1 MTLWTMVAV
10 IVIAGVVGETIKV
23 YFKSKEKSGA
33 NDAKVNEKLMRYEQE
48 MDALRKRVRNLEAIA
63 AGAPGEFSMD
73 DLKETDT
80 FDFDTTDEFNE
91 KLVNQ
96 LARKKTKG

>member
-1 MTLWTMVAV
+1 MTLWTMIAV
-10 IVIAGVVGETIKV
+10 IVIAATVGETIKA

-33 NDAKVNEKLMRYEQE
+33 NDSQVRERLMRYEQE

-63 AGAPGEFSMD
+63 AGAPGEFNLD
-73 DLKETDT
+73 DMKEADT

>member
-10 IVIAGVVGETIKV
+10 IVIAGVVGETIKA

-33 NDAKVNEKLMRYEQE
+33 NDAKVNERLMRYEQE

-63 AGAPGEFSMD
+63 AGAPGEGS
-73 DLKETDT
+73 
-80 FDFDTTDEFNE
+80 
-91 KLVNQ
+91 VNPRG
-96 LARKKTKG
+96 ARAEKKTRASASFLAQHQ

>member
-10 IVIAGVVGETIKV
+10 IVIAATIGETIKA

-33 NDAKVNEKLMRYEQE
+33 NDAQLKEKLMRYEQE

-63 AGAPGEFSMD
+63 AGGPGEFGMD
-73 DLKETDT
+73 EMKDADS

-96 LARKKTKG
+96 LAKKRTR

>member
-10 IVIAGVVGETIKV
+10 IVIAGVVGETIKA

-33 NDAKVNEKLMRYEQE
+33 NDSQLKERLMRYEQE

-63 AGAPGEFSMD
+63 AGAPGEFSMN
-73 DLKETDT
+73 DLKEADN

-96 LARKKTKG
+96 LARKKNKG